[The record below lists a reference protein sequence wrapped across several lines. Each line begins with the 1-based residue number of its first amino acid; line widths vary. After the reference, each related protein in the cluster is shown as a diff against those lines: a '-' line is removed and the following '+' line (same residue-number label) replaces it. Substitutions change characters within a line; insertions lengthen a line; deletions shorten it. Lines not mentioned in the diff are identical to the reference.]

1 MNSARAQPQATR
13 GGARRGWI
21 LAGLMCMMML
31 AAMDTTIVSTVIPQI
46 VGDLGG
52 LGLVSWVFSIY
63 VLAQTVTIPVY
74 GKLSDLF
81 GRKPV
86 LVVGTLI
93 FLAGSVAS
101 SLSWSMLSLIVFR
114 GLQGLGAGAIMA
126 TVNTLAGDL
135 YKVEERGAV
144 QGWLSSVWGVAAIVG
159 PLLGGALAEYASW
172 RWIFF
177 VNVPVGLAALAL
189 LGVFLHESFERREH
203 RIDYAGAALVL
214 AALGTLIFGLL
225 QGGQA
230 WAWLS
235 WQSAL
240 VFALTAGFFVALVG
254 AERRAAE
261 PVMPG
266 WLWRRRVLLGANL
279 ATLGMGLVMMA
290 PSVYLPTFL
299 QSVRGQ
305 GAIAAGL
312 VLACVSIGWPVA
324 SALSARV
331 YLRFGFRDTALVGAV
346 IVLLAALAFVAMPR
360 PRLVWWIVI
369 DQIAL
374 GAGFGLVS
382 TPMLVGEQS
391 VVGWAQ
397 RGVVTGSNMFSR
409 YLGQSLG
416 AALFGAIFNAA
427 ISTRLAAA
435 PVELRGALP
444 HGVDTVINALGNS
457 ETGAA
462 AAAYLRDS
470 IAFATR
476 NLYWGMAAIAL
487 LMVLAVLIVPR
498 RFALVDDGARGAA
511 SA

>member
-1 MNSARAQPQATR
+1 MARQSASGPV
-13 GGARRGWI
+13 RRTWI
-21 LAGLMCMMML
+21 LAGLMAMMML

-52 LGLVSWVFSIY
+52 LALVSWVFSIY

-86 LVVGTLI
+86 LIVGTLI
-93 FLAGSVAS
+93 FLVGSALS
-101 SLSWSMLSLIVFR
+101 SLSWDMLSLIGFR

-135 YKVEERGAV
+135 YDVEERAAI

-159 PLLGGALAEYASW
+159 PLLGGALAEYVSW
-172 RWIFF
+172 RWIFL
-177 VNVPVGLAALAL
+177 VNVPVGAVALVL
-189 LGVFLHESFERREH
+189 IGVFLHESFERHAH

-230 WAWLS
+230 WPWWS
-235 WQSAL
+235 VQSVG
-240 VFALTAGFFVALVG
+240 VFVVALAFFIALAWV
-254 AERRAAE
+254 ERRAAE

-279 ATLGMGLVMMA
+279 ATLTMGMVMMA

-305 GAIAAGL
+305 GPIAAGL

-324 SALSARV
+324 SALSGRV
-331 YLRFGFRDTALVGAV
+331 YLRVGFRNTAATGALV
-346 IVLLAALAFVAMPR
+346 VLLSALAFVAMPQPR
-360 PRLVWWIVI
+360 PVWMVVL
-369 DQIAL
+369 DQVAL
-374 GAGFGLVS
+374 GAGFGLLS
-382 TPMLVGEQS
+382 TPMLVAEQS
-391 VVGWAQ
+391 VVGWSQ

-409 YLGQSLG
+409 YFGQSLG
-416 AALFGAIFNAA
+416 AALFGAIFNAG
-427 ISTRLAAA
+427 LAGQLASA
-435 PVELRGALP
+435 PTDLRGGLP
-444 HGVDTVINALGNS
+444 HSVDGVIGALASNAA
-457 ETGAA
+457 GATA
-462 AAAYLRDS
+462 TYLRDG
-470 IAFATR
+470 IALATR
-476 NLYWGMAAIAL
+476 NLYVGMAL
-487 LMVLAVLIVPR
+487 LAVLMIAAVFIVPR
-498 RFALVDDGARGAA
+498 RFELVRESR